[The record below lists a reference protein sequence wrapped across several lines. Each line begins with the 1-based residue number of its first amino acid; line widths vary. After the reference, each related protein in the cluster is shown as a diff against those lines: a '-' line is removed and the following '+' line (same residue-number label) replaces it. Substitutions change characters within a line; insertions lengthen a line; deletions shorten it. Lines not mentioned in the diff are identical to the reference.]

1 MAWSIHDSVRFLSP
15 NLSVSQILVLGW
27 LGLGGHW
34 SLVSLVR
41 NTPPSFP
48 SLRERDPAGTIMH
61 HASVPGPCLWSVP
74 AIHPSNVA
82 APGGTGRTQRAPKM
96 QQTVHCPLSAATLNS
111 SGHSWDIYPH
121 LQLATC
127 KDVIRLQLQL
137 IQVQVLGCTLATA
150 PLPS

>member
-1 MAWSIHDSVRFLSP
+1 MAMAWSIHDSVRFLSP
-15 NLSVSQILVLGW
+15 NLSLSQILVLGW
-27 LGLGGHW
+27 LGLGLGGHW
-34 SLVSLVR
+34 PVLSGTLPQLSKFRVCANPAAPSCIMHQSLPLVS
-41 NTPPSFP
+41 
-48 SLRERDPAGTIMH
+48 
-61 HASVPGPCLWSVP
+61 AS
-74 AIHPSNVA
+74 HPSNVA
-82 APGGTGRTQRAPKM
+82 VPGGTGWTQCPPKM

-111 SGHSWDIYPH
+111 SGHPIYPH